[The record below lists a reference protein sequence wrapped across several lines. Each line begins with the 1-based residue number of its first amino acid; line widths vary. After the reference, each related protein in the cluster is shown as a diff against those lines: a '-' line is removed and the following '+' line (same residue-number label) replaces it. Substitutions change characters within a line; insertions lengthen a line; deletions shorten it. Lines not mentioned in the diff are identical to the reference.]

1 MFAAVWRI
9 TCVHYIS
16 AGYGRVDMSDTGTV
30 EIHGKVYK
38 TVALRVAE
46 FREKHPDWA
55 IKTKILSAADIVQI
69 RASILDPTGRV
80 VATGLAEELR
90 GSTNINKTSALEN
103 AETSAV
109 GRALAFFGLGGTYI
123 ASADEVADAQ
133 KQQAELEVVERL
145 KLHNAAV
152 RDHIESIVAIK
163 AYLFDNEYSAAYEAS
178 AEIPDEDRLSLWV
191 ATTAGGIWTTQER
204 KQMKSDEWAA
214 ARKDFHAGDTE

>member
-1 MFAAVWRI
+1 
-9 TCVHYIS
+9 
-16 AGYGRVDMSDTGTV
+16 MSDTGTV

-80 VATGLAEELR
+80 VATGLAEEVR

-163 AYLFDNEYSAAYEAS
+163 AYLFDN
-178 AEIPDEDRLSLWV
+178 
-191 ATTAGGIWTTQER
+191 
-204 KQMKSDEWAA
+204 
-214 ARKDFHAGDTE
+214 